1 MRIEIA
7 RLHQAMGNTMVYVTH
22 DQTEAMTLASRSTL
36 FEASSARPISEAS
49 TTLTVKALYIPSKS
63 RDLTLT
69 MSGSLL

>member
-1 MRIEIA
+1 
-7 RLHQAMGNTMVYVTH
+7 
-22 DQTEAMTLASRSTL
+22 MTLASRSTL